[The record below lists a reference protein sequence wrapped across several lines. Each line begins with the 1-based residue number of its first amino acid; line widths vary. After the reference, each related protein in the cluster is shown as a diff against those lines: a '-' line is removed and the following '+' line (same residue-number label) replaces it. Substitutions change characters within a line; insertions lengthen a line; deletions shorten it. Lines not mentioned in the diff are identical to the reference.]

1 MRLGSK
7 LCGIGGDAG
16 QPKAFFDGTGK
27 ESAAQSPYIFQFAL
41 RRERGDEVAP
51 IGDVGTEFRYG
62 SETLRACAAARQ
74 PGRKPLKKVF
84 DIAEKQIVLVAIMRI
99 KGRAA
104 DTGAVENLLHRNI
117 FERFLADQLDERIA
131 QGVAC
136 AKNTPVRF
144 CSIGLPFD
152 TVTGQWALLC
162 SVSPRPGKTV
172 STRAA
177 IFSTVPHMTDDRK
190 SGIAFIAA
198 SIGGIVTMAIH
209 PTASSGL
216 AADQIEHLALV
227 SAIAHSIAIISFLIL
242 FLGAVGLT
250 HRLAG
255 REDSDQP
262 ERLALIALVAYGFG
276 AVALLL
282 ATAVSGF
289 IVPDIMRHMA
299 RDAAAN
305 APQWHMIIDAVF
317 QFNQAFARIYS
328 VAASAAILLWSASA
342 LRHGGLSRGIA
353 IYGCIVAPALIVL
366 IAVGH
371 LRLNVHGMAVVVF
384 AHALWFVI
392 AGVELC
398 RRPGHQTV

>member
-1 MRLGSK
+1 
-7 LCGIGGDAG
+7 
-16 QPKAFFDGTGK
+16 
-27 ESAAQSPYIFQFAL
+27 
-41 RRERGDEVAP
+41 
-51 IGDVGTEFRYG
+51 
-62 SETLRACAAARQ
+62 
-74 PGRKPLKKVF
+74 
-84 DIAEKQIVLVAIMRI
+84 
-99 KGRAA
+99 
-104 DTGAVENLLHRNI
+104 
-117 FERFLADQLDERIA
+117 
-131 QGVAC
+131 
-136 AKNTPVRF
+136 
-144 CSIGLPFD
+144 
-152 TVTGQWALLC
+152 
-162 SVSPRPGKTV
+162 
-172 STRAA
+172 
-177 IFSTVPHMTDDRK
+177 MTDDRK

-198 SIGGIVTMAIH
+198 SMGGIITMAIH

-216 AADQIEHLALV
+216 AADQIEHLALM
-227 SAIAHSIAIISFLIL
+227 SAIAHSIAMISFLIL

-250 HRLAG
+250 QRLAG
-255 REDSDQP
+255 RENSDEP

-276 AVALLL
+276 VVALLL

-299 RDAAAN
+299 RDAATN

-328 VAASAAILLWSASA
+328 VAASAAILLWSVSA

-353 IYGCIVAPALIVL
+353 IYGCIVAPALIIL

-398 RRPGHQTV
+398 RQPSHQTV